1 MRKNNS
7 ILKVTTS
14 ASLLVLLSM
23 SSTVIAQDGAREVE
37 EVTVTATRRAESI
50 QDVPISISAYDAK
63 FIEDS
68 GVTDI
73 RDVALYSPNF
83 TISSSSQLSNNRI
96 AIRGVGSVG
105 NSGIEPSVGVFIDG
119 VYYPKPGSVIGNL
132 MDIQSFEVLRG
143 PQGTLFGRNTP
154 VGALNITTKK
164 PNFSEFGGTAEL
176 GFGSYG
182 ATKLAASLNIPL
194 SDEAAVLL
202 SAKRTERDAYTENS
216 LNDVAIGGR
225 EDLNLRAKFQYEPT
239 ENLEMTFIADRGE
252 IESGGATV
260 EFLNGTESPL
270 FLGTL
275 GALAGLDPSVVD
287 RTGNPI
293 TAANLVTSD
302 PFDHIIYQE
311 HQDDL
316 SDEQWGFSFDTTY
329 ELESGHKVRSISAT
343 RSWEAKYFESAIRLP
358 IKLFPRKTDY
368 DNETYSQE
376 IQFLSPVGDAFDYI
390 AGAFWYKEDYFISQD
405 FDLGSEFCNP
415 VVFGTV
421 FNQVLAAGGSQA
433 AAFGQASGTANAC
446 DSISPIDASD
456 GDIYQKLNSTAVFAQ
471 GTYHPSDIL
480 RFTLGGRYTSDDKT
494 ADFSN
499 KVNNP
504 FVLALNVRDNENWTN
519 LDIGETRADG
529 SAFDTSEFTY
539 FANASWDY
547 NDDIMLFA
555 TTSSG
560 FKSGGFNTDGVFPAL
575 TRDERIFGPESTTN
589 YELGMKSTL
598 LDGTMLFNATA
609 YRMNI
614 KEFQDRAFDGISFIT
629 RNVGE
634 LLQQGIEADMNWA
647 ATDRLNLI
655 GGFAYLD
662 SEFLEYND
670 ASPLPGGAA
679 GSNDITGQ
687 RAHFA
692 PKVQYSLVADWS
704 DDTSLFGGSQYY
716 LRGELQNTGE
726 QNVGANT
733 NRNPQT
739 NIDAYT
745 LLNARAGFR
754 SADDTWEVGVWGKNV
769 ADEGYCMTIFA
780 QPFATQLGGV
790 NPVAQTQPQRCVTG
804 TPRTWGV
811 DFKYRF

>member
-1 MRKNNS
+1 MRKNKAT
-7 ILKVTTS
+7 IKAATS

-23 SSTVIAQDGAREVE
+23 STTAFAQDDGAREVE
-37 EVTVTATRRAESI
+37 VITVTATRRAESI
-50 QDVPISISAYDAK
+50 QDVPISISAYNAE

-164 PNFSEFGGTAEL
+164 PNFEEYSGTAEL
-176 GFGSYG
+176 GFGSFG
-182 ATKLAASLNIPL
+182 ATKLGASLNVPL
-194 SDEAAVLL
+194 NENAAMLL
-202 SAKRTERDAYTENS
+202 SAKHTDRDGYGKNLLS
-216 LNDVAIGGR
+216 GDDIKGR
-225 EDLNLRAKFQYEPT
+225 EDLNLRGKLVYEPT
-239 ENLEMTFIADRGE
+239 ETLSMTFIADSGK

-260 EFLNGTESPL
+260 EFLNGTESPF

-287 RTGNPI
+287 STGNPI
-293 TAANLVTSD
+293 TAASLVTSD
-302 PFDHIIYQE
+302 PYDHDVYQDTR
-311 HQDDL
+311 DDL
-316 SDEQWGFSFDTTY
+316 TDEQFGFSFDTTY
-329 ELESGHKVRSISAT
+329 ELGSGHKIRSISAT
-343 RSWEAKYFESAIRLP
+343 RSWEADYFESAIRLP

-368 DNETYSQE
+368 DSETYSQE
-376 IQFLSPVGDAFDYI
+376 IQFLSPVGGAFDYI
-390 AGAFWYKEDYFISQD
+390 AGAFWYKEDYSISQD
-405 FDLGSEFCNP
+405 FDLGSECCNP

-421 FNQVLAAGGSQA
+421 ANTPALGGPAAAGPTA
-433 AAFGQASGTANAC
+433 AAC
-446 DSISPIDASD
+446 DFFPQIDASD
-456 GDIYQKLNSTAVFAQ
+456 GDIYQRLTSTAFFAQ
-471 GTYHPSDIL
+471 GTYHASDAL
-480 RFTLGGRYTSDDKT
+480 RFTLGGRHTADDKT
-494 ADFSN
+494 ASFSN
-499 KVNNP
+499 VVNNP
-504 FVLALNVRDNENWTN
+504 FVIALSVRDNESWSN
-519 LDIGETRADG
+519 LDIAETRSDG
-529 SAFDTSEFTY
+529 SSFDDSKFTY

-560 FKSGGFNTDGVFPAL
+560 FKSGGFNTDGTFPAL
-575 TRDERIFGPESTTN
+575 TRDQRIFGPEDTTN

-598 LDGTMLFNATA
+598 LDGSMLLNLTA
-609 YRMNI
+609 FRMNI
-614 KEFQDRAFDGISFIT
+614 DGFQDRAFDGISFIT

-647 ATDRLNLI
+647 ATDRLNVI
-655 GGFAYLD
+655 GGFSYLD
-662 SEFLEYND
+662 SEFLDYRN
-670 ASPLPGGAA
+670 ASPLPGGAPQ
-679 GSNDITGQ
+679 DLTGQ

-692 PKVQYSLVADWS
+692 PKTQYSLVGDWS

-716 LRGELQNTGE
+716 IRGELQNTGE

-780 QPFATQLGGV
+780 QPFASQLNGV
-790 NPVAQTQPQRCVTG
+790 NAAAATQPQRCVTG

>member
-1 MRKNNS
+1 MRKNKA
-7 ILKVTTS
+7 ILKATTS
-14 ASLLVLLSM
+14 ASLLVLMSM
-23 SSTVIAQDGAREVE
+23 STTAFAQDDSAREVE
-37 EVTVTATRRAESI
+37 QITVTATRRVESI
-50 QDVPISISAYDAK
+50 QDVPISISAYNAE

-132 MDIQSFEVLRG
+132 MEIQSFEVLRG

-164 PNFSEFGGTAEL
+164 PDFEEYSGSAEI
-176 GFGSYG
+176 GFGSHG
-182 ATKLAASLNIPL
+182 ATKLGASLNVPL
-194 SDEAAVLL
+194 GDSAAMLL
-202 SAKRTERDAYTENS
+202 SAKRTKRDGYGKNLLSGE
-216 LNDVAIGGR
+216 DIKGR
-225 EDLNLRAKFQYEPT
+225 EDLNLRAKVLYEPT
-239 ENLEMTFIADRGE
+239 DNLSMTFIADSGE

-287 RTGNPI
+287 STGNPI

-302 PFDHIIYQE
+302 PFDHDVYQDTR
-311 HQDDL
+311 DDL
-316 SDEQWGFSFDTTY
+316 TDEQWGFSFDTTY
-329 ELESGHKVRSISAT
+329 ELASGHKIRSISAT
-343 RSWEAKYFESAIRLP
+343 RSWEADYFESAIRLP
-358 IKLFPRKTDY
+358 IKLFPRKTIY
-368 DNETYSQE
+368 DSETYSQE
-376 IQFLSPVGDAFDYI
+376 IQFLSPTGGAFDYI
-390 AGAFWYKEDYFISQD
+390 AGAFWYKEDYAISQD

-421 FNQVLAAGGSQA
+421 FNQLLGAGLTQAQAFPQA
-433 AAFGQASGTANAC
+433 AGTANAC
-446 DSISPIDASD
+446 DSFPQIDASD
-456 GDIYQKLNSTAVFAQ
+456 GDIDQALTSTAFFAQ
-471 GTYHPSDIL
+471 GTYHPSDVL
-480 RFTLGGRYTSDDKT
+480 RFTLGGRYTADDKT
-494 ADFSN
+494 ANFSN
-499 KVNNP
+499 VVNNP
-504 FVLALNVRDNENWTN
+504 FVIALSVRDNENWRDLN
-519 LDIGETRADG
+519 ISETRSDG
-529 SAFDTSEFTY
+529 SSFDDSAFTY

-547 NDDIMLFA
+547 SDNIMLFA

-575 TRDERIFGPESTTN
+575 TRDQRIFGPETTTN
-589 YELGMKSTL
+589 YEFGMKSTL
-598 LDGTMLFNATA
+598 FDGTMLLNATA
-609 YRMNI
+609 FRMNI
-614 KEFQDRAFDGISFIT
+614 EDFQDRAFDGISFIT

-647 ATDRLNLI
+647 ATDRLNVI
-655 GGFAYLD
+655 GGFSYLD
-662 SEFLEYND
+662 SEFVDYRN
-670 ASPLPGGAA
+670 ASPLPGGTPQDLS
-679 GSNDITGQ
+679 GE

-692 PKVQYSLVADWS
+692 PKVQYSLVADFS
-704 DDTSLFGGSQYY
+704 DDISLFGGSQYY

-739 NIDAYT
+739 NIDGYT

-780 QPFATQLGGV
+780 QPFAAQLNGV
-790 NPVAQTQPQRCVTG
+790 NAAAATQPQRCVTG

>member
-1 MRKNNS
+1 MQKS
-7 ILKVTTS
+7 KAITATTS

-23 SSTVIAQDGAREVE
+23 TPTVFAQNDEAREVE
-37 EVTVTATRRAESI
+37 IVTVTATRRAESI
-50 QDVPISISAYDAK
+50 QDVPISISAYNAE

-68 GVTDI
+68 GIADI

-96 AIRGVGSVG
+96 TIRGVGSVG

-132 MDIQSFEVLRG
+132 LDIQSFEVLRG

-164 PNFSEFGGTAEL
+164 PNFDEYSGSAEL
-176 GFGSYG
+176 GFGSFG
-182 ATKLAASLNIPL
+182 ATKIGASINVPIN
-194 SDEAAVLL
+194 DKAAVLL
-202 SAKRTERDAYTENS
+202 SAKHTDRDAYTENS

-225 EDLNLRAKFQYEPT
+225 EDLNLRAKLQYEPT
-239 ENLEMTFIADRGE
+239 DNLSMTLIADRGE

-260 EFLNGTESPL
+260 EFLNGTESPQ

-275 GALAGLDPSVVD
+275 GALIGIDPALSEIEAT
-287 RTGNPI
+287 R
-293 TAANLVTSD
+293 LVTSD
-302 PFDHIIYQE
+302 PFDHVIYQE

-316 SDEQWGFSFDTTY
+316 TDEQWGFSFDTTY
-329 ELESGHKVRSISAT
+329 ELQSGHKIRSISAT

-376 IQFLSPVGDAFDYI
+376 IQFLSPDNANFDYI
-390 AGAFWYKEDYFISQD
+390 AGAFWYKEDYAISQD

-421 FNQVLAAGGSQA
+421 ANNPALGGPAAAGPTA
-433 AAFGQASGTANAC
+433 AAC
-446 DSISPIDASD
+446 DAAPQIDASD
-456 GDIYQKLNSTAVFAQ
+456 GDIDQALTSTAFFAQ
-471 GTYHPSDIL
+471 GTYHPSEQL
-480 RFTLGGRYTSDDKT
+480 RFTLGGRYTTDDKT
-494 ADFSN
+494 GNFTN
-499 KVNNP
+499 IVNNP
-504 FVLALNVRDNENWTN
+504 FVIALAVRDNEIQRN
-519 LDIGETRADG
+519 LDIGETRSDG
-529 SAFDTSEFTY
+529 TEFDTSKFTY
-539 FANASWDY
+539 FANASYDL
-547 NDDIMLFA
+547 NQDIMLFA

-575 TRDERIFGPESTTN
+575 TRDARIFGPEETTN
-589 YELGMKSTL
+589 YELGIKSTL
-598 LDGTMLFNATA
+598 LDGTMLLNVTA

-614 KEFQDRAFDGISFIT
+614 EDFQDRAFDGISFIT

-634 LLQQGIEADMNWA
+634 LQHQGIEADMNWA
-647 ATDRLNLI
+647 ATDRLKLI
-655 GGFAYLD
+655 GGFSYLD
-662 SEFLEYND
+662 SEIIEYVN
-670 ASPLPGGAA
+670 ASPLPGNPV
-679 GSNDITGQ
+679 GSNNIDGQ

-692 PKVQYSLVADWS
+692 PEFQYSLVADWS
-704 DDTSLFGGSQYY
+704 DNLNAFGGAQYY

-733 NRNPQT
+733 NRHPQA

-745 LLNARAGFR
+745 LLNARAGLR
-754 SADDTWEVGVWGKNV
+754 SADETWEVGVWGKNI
-769 ADEGYCMTIFA
+769 ADEGYCQTIFA
-780 QPFATQLGGV
+780 QPFAAQLGGV
-790 NPVAQTQPQRCVTG
+790 NAAAGTQPQRCVTG
-804 TPRTWGV
+804 TPRTWGI